1 MLSVFLLTLFAIN
14 CIHVIKVYRKFGN
27 TLLVVFC
34 KWDTSFTK
42 LMDYLPVLNAANLQN
57 TNFQPL
63 SARFNQACYKLL
75 VQLLSILCVNI
86 SDNFQTRYR
95 RADSIGRL
103 VNG

>member
-14 CIHVIKVYRKFGN
+14 CIHVLIKVYRKFGN

-34 KWDTSFTK
+34 KWDSSFTK

-57 TNFQPL
+57 TNVQPL
-63 SARFNQACYKLL
+63 SARFNQECYKLL
-75 VQLLSILCVNI
+75 VQLFSILCVN
-86 SDNFQTRYR
+86 NFQTRYR